1 LLSLQAA
8 ATLVAAAIL
17 TMRVVWVTGKY
28 YVRQVLET
36 LAKLEPLD
44 AARRMTRGDRI
55 IL

>member
-1 LLSLQAA
+1 
-8 ATLVAAAIL
+8 
-17 TMRVVWVTGKY
+17 MRVVWVTGKY

-55 IL
+55 ILWPANSADVTAGLS